1 LHRREFERRTDLGGP
16 DFVGAVGDW
25 RRSRSLL
32 KLRLT
37 NGHLTTAFSH
47 RSYMHVSEALEVT
60 AVEGP
65 DGGFDAPERH
75 AGRSMSEVANS
86 RPLVASTA
94 TLSDESQP

>member
-1 LHRREFERRTDLGGP
+1 
-16 DFVGAVGDW
+16 
-25 RRSRSLL
+25 
-32 KLRLT
+32 
-37 NGHLTTAFSH
+37 
-47 RSYMHVSEALEVT
+47 MHVSEALEVT